1 MAAVGLPRLLLVDV
15 ELNAVPDVDENEDWV
30 RLPVVSADLAARVDT
45 LRDRT
50 SSVSLDGPVLRTARG
65 SVMLSPAETVVT
77 LELMVTAT
85 TVVARPAL
93 ERRLR
98 LHVEVTPR
106 TLDDVVYRLRRR
118 LRPLGLDLFVARGRG
133 FSLDA
138 RPDWPIDEA
147 VVLT

>member
-1 MAAVGLPRLLLVDV
+1 
-15 ELNAVPDVDENEDWV
+15 
-30 RLPVVSADLAARVDT
+30 
-45 LRDRT
+45 
-50 SSVSLDGPVLRTARG
+50 
-65 SVMLSPAETVVT
+65 MLSPAETVVT

-138 RPDWPIDEA
+138 RLDWPIDEA